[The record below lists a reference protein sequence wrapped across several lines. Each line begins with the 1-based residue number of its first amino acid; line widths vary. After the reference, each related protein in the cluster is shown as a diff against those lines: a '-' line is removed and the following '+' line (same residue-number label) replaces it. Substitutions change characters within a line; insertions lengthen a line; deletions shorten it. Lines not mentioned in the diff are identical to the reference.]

1 MLEKLSVD
9 FVRKLFS
16 ILTNGN
22 AQIKFYTICMQNQ
35 DREKAA
41 NRPVEFGLKLLGYNV
56 WYRLP
61 LLRDLPVGRR
71 IGRDYLTRHYLRLP
85 VEDLAS
91 EILENPHAVCDVEGS
106 LLLPVWDDKRFF
118 EKLERDFD
126 CPGFTRLR
134 RRLEKPGMSIQ
145 EIYQAIN
152 QALSVSLSW
161 EKELELARQNRI
173 PNRYVIRLLD
183 IAAYHQVGIHLT
195 VDSCYP
201 ASFYEELLQKN
212 GVTWDSLSVSCETG
226 KSKTQMAEAL
236 HLE

>member
-134 RRLEKPGMSIQ
+134 RRLENPGMSIQ
-145 EIYQAIN
+145 EIYQ
-152 QALSVSLSW
+152 
-161 EKELELARQNRI
+161 
-173 PNRYVIRLLD
+173 
-183 IAAYHQVGIHLT
+183 
-195 VDSCYP
+195 
-201 ASFYEELLQKN
+201 
-212 GVTWDSLSVSCETG
+212 
-226 KSKTQMAEAL
+226 
-236 HLE
+236 